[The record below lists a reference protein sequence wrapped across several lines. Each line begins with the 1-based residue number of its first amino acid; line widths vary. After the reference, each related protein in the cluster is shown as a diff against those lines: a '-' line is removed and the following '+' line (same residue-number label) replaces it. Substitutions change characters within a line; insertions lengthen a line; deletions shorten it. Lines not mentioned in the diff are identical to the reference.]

1 MENPDA
7 GYRADDL
14 LTQHISTTEKLQ
26 FLQSLAYQSAEKDT
40 VQAII
45 TNLNKGVKVD
55 MFDKN
60 ILSSRIVNITQHYEN
75 FTRGQYGPFDVGE
88 EKTLVETFIKNIEV
102 IGGHSSAANNLRTA
116 IKRKQ
121 PTHLIAATDEAYLI
135 NNQIA
140 SNLLN
145 IRNYFDIN
153 SLKRKRDDNDHESD
167 VKAHNKRTKLVHDKS
182 RKDQQNRSQSSATN
196 KSKSIVCKTCG
207 KGHQGTCMYIKEM
220 NANHTN
226 HEWLNSPAHIW
237 FRDQHQSKKFN
248 FF

>member
-1 MENPDA
+1 M
-7 GYRADDL
+7 
-14 LTQHISTTEKLQ
+14 
-26 FLQSLAYQSAEKDT
+26 
-40 VQAII
+40 
-45 TNLNKGVKVD
+45 
-55 MFDKN
+55 
-60 ILSSRIVNITQHYEN
+60 
-75 FTRGQYGPFDVGE
+75 
-88 EKTLVETFIKNIEV
+88 
-102 IGGHSSAANNLRTA
+102 
-116 IKRKQ
+116 
-121 PTHLIAATDEAYLI
+121 
-135 NNQIA
+135 
-140 SNLLN
+140 N

-237 FRDQHQSKKFN
+237 FRDQHQSQKFKPVAAVRKLDKQELDRFN
-248 FF
+248 KGKLLSKEIEYINTLSYDNHNSDLLPMNILL

>member
-1 MENPDA
+1 MENLDA

-14 LTQHISTTEKLQ
+14 LTQRNSTTEKLQ

-75 FTRGQYGPFDVGE
+75 FTRGQYGPFDEGE

-102 IGGHSSAANNLRTA
+102 IGGHSSAANYLRTA

-140 SNLLN
+140 SNLMN
-145 IRNYFDIN
+145 IRNYFDITP
-153 SLKRKRDDNDHESD
+153 KRKRDDND
-167 VKAHNKRTKLVHDKS
+167 
-182 RKDQQNRSQSSATN
+182 
-196 KSKSIVCKTCG
+196 
-207 KGHQGTCMYIKEM
+207 
-220 NANHTN
+220 
-226 HEWLNSPAHIW
+226 
-237 FRDQHQSKKFN
+237 
-248 FF
+248 